1 MHERVGTDIHRP
13 VQTHEIRRDVAHL
26 RNLAVGYGDIKGR
39 HFPSKVGDVYRL
51 RDGRGV
57 RAGNGRIKAGSG
69 QIGDGDVPRGL
80 SVGGLERQRSAQ
92 PVKCRFVAAVCRLAR
107 LLEADFRRNHR
118 NREAAG
124 QVIRSLAVGGGQRQL
139 ILRCVGGKARNGQ
152 SLVARLDGEGC
163 AVIARELQPERNGI
177 HGFTLEVQVLLRR
190 LHARHN
196 RNVQGRGL
204 SLIGNGQ
211 SLLAQLV
218 LVIAGDL
225 HVLVSQ
231 VYLLPVHGQFA
242 AGQVQLIALHEQDLR
257 HIVLADKH
265 GAVAGGPGAGPVAGS
280 RSIAGNRQEQKPRK
294 EE

>member
-1 MHERVGTDIHRP
+1 MVS
-13 VQTHEIRRDVAHL
+13 
-26 RNLAVGYGDIKGR
+26 
-39 HFPSKVGDVYRL
+39 PSSPALTVK
-51 RDGRGV
+51 
-57 RAGNGRIKAGSG
+57 
-69 QIGDGDVPRGL
+69 DVP
-80 SVGGLERQRSAQ
+80 
-92 PVKCRFVAAVCRLAR
+92 
-107 LLEADFRRNHR
+107 
-118 NREAAG
+118 
-124 QVIRSLAVGGGQRQL
+124 I
-139 ILRCVGGKARNGQ
+139 
-152 SLVARLDGEGC
+152 
-163 AVIARELQPERNGI
+163 IARELQPERNGI

-225 HVLVSQ
+225 HVLVGQ

-265 GAVAGGPGAGPVAGS
+265 GAVAGSPGAGPVAGS
-280 RSIAGNRQEQKPRK
+280 RGIAGNRQEQKPRK